1 MTSRKALPLAALAL
15 VLALIAGCA
24 ASDQSQ
30 RGDNP
35 YNPYGTQDRDRNAGT
50 GPGGGGGGY

>member
-1 MTSRKALPLAALAL
+1 MTSRKAIPLAALAL

-35 YNPYGTQDRDRNAGT
+35 YATQDRDRNAGT